1 MIFFLFA
8 CNPRLLIESG
18 SYKITID
25 YTDDRALADT
35 FDDFAV
41 EEGSEDS
48 LSGSMVSEENKAIL
62 EAVTLTIDIEERT
75 ANLTGTDFDI
85 ALGLSER
92 PKMYWEMGCPMQ
104 LSYYEQQTFDINE
117 AFELWGTSFHDVYL
131 HAFGCSGEG
140 FSPEIA
146 LVGTVA
152 DEVSNG
158 DEIERVEYTKDIFL
172 LTKQ

>member
-1 MIFFLFA
+1 
-8 CNPRLLIESG
+8 
-18 SYKITID
+18 
-25 YTDDRALADT
+25 
-35 FDDFAV
+35 
-41 EEGSEDS
+41 
-48 LSGSMVSEENKAIL
+48 
-62 EAVTLTIDIEERT
+62 
-75 ANLTGTDFDI
+75 
-85 ALGLSER
+85 
-92 PKMYWEMGCPMQ
+92 MYWEMGCPMQ